1 MIYKCVL
8 QHVHRTARNVKYM
21 APANAT
27 SAMTAMDS
35 TVPTLPVSVRHRST
49 SLFTLDCLISTLVCL
64 CFCLSISF
72 MGALKMQEP
81 KMQDLKM
88 RDQMS
93 GPENAGSENAG
104 PYRIA
109 TSLCCVCMAKLT
121 VTSSKGIG
129 VILSWFFNEYAAIR
143 DIFAY
148 RRFTCIPLQCLNKTL
163 ACLLC

>member
-1 MIYKCVL
+1 MCFTACAQNCRECQIYGAGKCDICNDGYGFNSA
-8 QHVHRTARNVKYM
+8 HTSCIRTSSLDIFIYTWLSNKHFSLSVFLSEHIFYGGAE
-21 APANAT
+21 NAGT
-27 SAMTAMDS
+27 ENA
-35 TVPTLPVSVRHRST
+35 
-49 SLFTLDCLISTLVCL
+49 
-64 CFCLSISF
+64 
-72 MGALKMQEP
+72 
-81 KMQDLKM
+81 
-88 RDQMS
+88 